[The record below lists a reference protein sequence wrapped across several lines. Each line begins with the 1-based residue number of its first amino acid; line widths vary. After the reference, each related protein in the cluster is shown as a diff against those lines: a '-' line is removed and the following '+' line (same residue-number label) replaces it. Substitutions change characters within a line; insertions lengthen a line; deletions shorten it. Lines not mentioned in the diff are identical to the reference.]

1 MGIID
6 CHFRETYPAIKRDKR
21 TILTLWGIKSSFR
34 KMLYFRTKWL
44 ISKSILL
51 FVEEEVILL
60 RIIRPK
66 ILD

>member
-34 KMLYFRTKWL
+34 KMLYFRAKWL
-44 ISKSILL
+44 IFKSILL
-51 FVEEEVILL
+51 FIEEEVVLL
-60 RIIRPK
+60 WVVRPK
-66 ILD
+66 VFD

>member
-34 KMLYFRTKWL
+34 KMLYFRAK
-44 ISKSILL
+44 
-51 FVEEEVILL
+51 
-60 RIIRPK
+60 
-66 ILD
+66 